1 MTLTADDLKP
11 YQRKGLEFLLSA
23 QRERGAR
30 RCRVLGDDPGLGKT
44 ATASLAAGELLKS
57 DPRGGIVLA
66 QKTLVTVWK
75 NEMIKWG
82 VDPAAIAIAKGSADL
97 RVPGPGEVLIASYDS
112 LASLHRKIPEP
123 KKPKKDETPE
133 KFEAR
138 KVTAREREARRIG
151 RVVKF
156 YRRGFGFVIADEIQ
170 KVRRARAGR
179 SLAFEKLR
187 KHAAKEGA
195 ITIVLSGTL
204 IENKPLDLW
213 VLSACLGIENLIF
226 DGGIVGFA
234 THFGGAYDSFSK
246 RWAFPVTPPGGS
258 IFPSL
263 TRSGLFLVRA
273 IEDVEGE
280 LPPKT
285 YRATVCPCPDNIVS
299 LSEVLSAALGNLGQ
313 LTAGGQLE
321 DIAEAA
327 RGAGILGE
335 LSRCRKETATAKIP
349 TMLKRLDELGTSQGP
364 IVVYSVHVEPIET
377 LRTRPGW
384 AVITGAETTA
394 QREKIAAAFQAGAY
408 EGIGITSAM
417 REGWTLTRSRYMIKV
432 SPSWLY
438 QWERQSDARIWRL
451 GQTEPVTIEVLVAEH
466 WIDRAVYRRI
476 AEGRARD
483 RETWRRGAA

>member
-1 MTLTADDLKP
+1 MILTAADLKP
-11 YQRKGLEFLLSA
+11 YQREGLAFLLSA
-23 QRERGAR
+23 RRERGVR

-44 ATASLAAGELLKS
+44 ATASLAAGELLRT
-57 DPRGGIVLA
+57 DPRGGVVVA

-82 VDPAAIAIAKGSADL
+82 VNPDVITIAKGSADL
-97 RVPGPGEVLIASYDS
+97 RMPEPGEVLILSYDS
-112 LASLHRKIPEP
+112 LASLHRKIPTP
-123 KKPKKDETPE
+123 RKPKKDESAAD
-133 KFEAR
+133 FEAR
-138 KVTAREREARRIG
+138 KAAARAREARRVE
-151 RVVKF
+151 RFLRF
-156 YRRGFGFVIADEIQ
+156 YRRGFGFIIADEIQ
-170 KVRRARAGR
+170 KVRRARSGR

-187 KHAAKEGA
+187 QHAAKEGA

-204 IENKPLDLW
+204 IENTPLDLW
-213 VLSACLGIENLIF
+213 VLACCLGVENLIF

-234 THFGGAYDSFSK
+234 THFGGVYDDYSK
-246 RWAFPVTPPGGS
+246 RWAFPVIPPGGS
-258 IFPSL
+258 IFPALAESQ
-263 TRSGLFLVRA
+263 LFLVRA
-273 IEDVEGE
+273 IEDVEGQ

-285 YRATVCPCPDNIVS
+285 YRATVCPCPDNLVS
-299 LSEVLSAALGNLGQ
+299 LSSVLASALGNLEE
-313 LTAGGQLE
+313 LAAGGQLE
-321 DIAEAA
+321 DIEEAA

-349 TMLKRLDELGTSQGP
+349 TMLRRLDELGTSQGP
-364 IVVYSVHVEPIET
+364 IVVYSEHVEPIET

-384 AVITGAETTA
+384 AVITGGETSA
-394 QREKIAAAFQAGAY
+394 QREKIAAAFQAGEY

-417 REGWTLTRSRYMIKV
+417 REGWTLTRSRYMLKV

-466 WIDRAVYRRI
+466 WIDRAVYKRI

-483 RETWRRGAA
+483 RETWRRPAV